1 MAKSPA
7 RGQRARDAAPRKFK
21 KKTSPLVI
29 GKVEY
34 VDYKDVDLLSRF
46 MSDRGKIRSQR
57 INGNDVQQQREVANA
72 IKIAREMGL
81 LPYARR
87 VASASRGRPSRDS
100 GRPRN
105 DDNAVETNDTNET
118 EIDEMENDEV
128 MEDQV
133 EDQVEAT
140 TDDTTDDGEEA

>member
-21 KKTSPLVI
+21 KKTSPLI
-29 GKVEY
+29 IEKVEY

-46 MSDRGKIRSQR
+46 MSDRGKIRGQR
-57 INGNDVQQQREVANA
+57 LNGNDVQQQREVANA

-87 VASASRGRPSRDS
+87 VASASRGRPSRDG

-105 DDNAVETNDTNET
+105 DDQSVENPEV
-118 EIDEMENDEV
+118 ENDEV

-133 EDQVEAT
+133 EEQTEAA
-140 TDDTTDDGEEA
+140 TDDGEES

>member
-1 MAKSPA
+1 M
-7 RGQRARDAAPRKFK
+7 
-21 KKTSPLVI
+21 
-29 GKVEY
+29 
-34 VDYKDVDLLSRF
+34 
-46 MSDRGKIRSQR
+46 
-57 INGNDVQQQREVANA
+57 ANA
-72 IKIAREMGL
+72 IKVAREMGL
-81 LPYARR
+81 LPYTRR
-87 VASASRGRPSRDS
+87 VASASRGRPSRDG

-118 EIDEMENDEV
+118 EIDETENDEV